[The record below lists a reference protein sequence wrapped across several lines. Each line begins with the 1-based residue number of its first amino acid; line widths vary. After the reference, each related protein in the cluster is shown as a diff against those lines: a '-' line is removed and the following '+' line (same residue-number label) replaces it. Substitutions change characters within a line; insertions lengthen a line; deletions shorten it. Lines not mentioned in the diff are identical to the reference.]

1 MIKLNDF
8 KAEARVLVVNKEV
21 GSREISYLQFNRL
34 EDWLI
39 DTIKDNALI
48 TQVTREPK
56 IWLRYN
62 KGRQSPLVDFSIYVS
77 GVYIGN
83 FTLSPIPNSS
93 EGVELLEDL
102 VQMFFKKIPVR
113 DL

>member
-1 MIKLNDF
+1 M
-8 KAEARVLVVNKEV
+8 

-39 DTIKDNALI
+39 DTLKDNVL
-48 TQVTREPK
+48 TQLTREPK

-62 KGRQSPLVDFSIYVS
+62 GRQRSSLVDFSIYVS
-77 GVYIGN
+77 GVYMGN

-102 VQMFFKKIPVR
+102 VQMFFRKIPVR